1 MSKVPQEDINTF
13 YRVLREFNKESAQEH
28 LENHLW
34 DWKCDADVDDDI
46 INRIKA
52 DADYEYLADEF
63 EDKMETY
70 LAEEDVW
77 AEIIEDYV
85 DTYCIDNDI
94 EV

>member
-13 YRVLREFNKESAQEH
+13 YRVLREFNKESAQDH

-46 INRIKA
+46 INRILA

-63 EDKMETY
+63 EDKIETY

>member
-13 YRVLREFNKESAQEH
+13 YRVLREFNKESAQDH

-46 INRIKA
+46 INRILA

>member
-34 DWKCDADVDDDI
+34 DWQCDADVDDDI

-77 AEIIEDYV
+77 AEIIEGYV

>member
-1 MSKVPQEDINTF
+1 MSKVSQEDINTF